1 MTRSSTGRGTA
12 RARRRC
18 LRWCRSKRRDSSATR
33 AGGWSGHC
41 ASPCVALA
49 TATHRVRS
57 GDRGSVASRWWRFL
71 AAYPPSQVRSR
82 RTCKLRRHRAVL
94 GSSCGEA
101 IGHVGAAW
109 ICVGGQRKGDSGL
122 CCKLARSSRHVD
134 GRLKIC
140 WNVHTRESV
149 HRNTFLVVIPL
160 PARRRLTQAVLV
172 ESSTHIACRALP
184 RRPSVQLLVD
194 HPLELW

>member
-1 MTRSSTGRGTA
+1 MFQTADDSVWLCRGVRAAVAVLRMTRSSTGRGTA

-140 WNVHTRESV
+140 WNVHTREWV
-149 HRNTFLVVIPL
+149 NTKS
-160 PARRRLTQAVLV
+160 Q
-172 ESSTHIACRALP
+172 
-184 RRPSVQLLVD
+184 
-194 HPLELW
+194 